1 MTSRTGSASLE
12 SFNDNW
18 HPERE
23 VFLTIP
29 THCLEHKTLMIA
41 LLSIARQA
49 AHQLQVELET
59 PVAELCRLLDANRTS
74 IYEQRQR
81 ILNALES
88 LTQAQPGRPPG
99 SPDDSHQD
107 PTSLQLT
114 ITVLEFQLRH
124 PGSIEH
130 QKRRTCYAPQ
140 FQRFLLEQHDSWQ
153 GTDEA
158 FAQAVKVPIDTLRDW
173 FRRDREGLRPEPLE
187 KQIPK
192 IPRSASQLT
201 RRIAE
206 EWQTWIGSTRGFLR
220 YIYSLL
226 HLLPDQTIRV
236 LRILALVAPRR
247 WKDFRYRNST
257 RRLSPGTLLVTDGK
271 LVHIQLIRTGR
282 NLALNWQAM
291 VDQTTA
297 CHTAAPVSQQENA
310 QTIFE
315 AYEQSQTLLG
325 DTAPEG
331 LLHDNKPCYDEQ
343 QLREKLQDAGT
354 TPIPATLGRPQ
365 NKALLEGEFGLFEQR
380 VGTLR
385 FDDTSQQTLIRSA
398 VEEVLRAYTAA
409 TNSVPRIEWDGKSRL
424 QVLRQAC
431 PSPEQK
437 LRDQKFLERLRASHT
452 GKKRRKPKVDP
463 RALQLLDEIFE
474 RFELLDKDPQSKL
487 RRYLAG
493 FRIEA
498 IRRAAALFASKL
510 DQGVLQPRY
519 AHRYLVKLIRSQQD
533 ELDLERAAKELLELC
548 QQQNEDWLRHEEIY
562 YQTLVEDWPD
572 PEQLARAVAE
582 RAAHG
587 GIPLQAT
594 FWTQKLLQY
603 LREAAQLIQS
613 VKQHLIR
620 LYEAPFQQRLAL
632 LDAITA
638 MECQI
643 A

>member
-1 MTSRTGSASLE
+1 M
-12 SFNDNW
+12 
-18 HPERE
+18 
-23 VFLTIP
+23 TIP

-49 AHQLQVELET
+49 AHQLQVELGA

-74 IYEQRQR
+74 VYEQMQR
-81 ILNALES
+81 ILAALEPLS
-88 LTQAQPGRPPG
+88 QAQPGRPPG
-99 SPDDSHQD
+99 PACNPDQA
-107 PTSLQLT
+107 PTSLRLT
-114 ITVLEFQLRH
+114 ITVLEFRLRH
-124 PGSIEH
+124 PGCVE
-130 QKRRTCYAPQ
+130 QQRRRSFYAPC
-140 FQRFLLEQHDSWQ
+140 FQRFLLEQHDRWE

-158 FAQAVKVPIDTLRDW
+158 FAQAVRVPIDTLRDW
-173 FRRDREGLRPEPLE
+173 FRSDRQGLRPGPGPE
-187 KQIPK
+187 KTPPV
-192 IPRSASQLT
+192 IPRCASQLT

-206 EWQTWIGSTRGFLR
+206 EWQGWVGSTRAFLR
-220 YIYSLL
+220 YSYRLL
-226 HLLPDQTIRV
+226 RLSPNQTIRV
-236 LRILALVAPRR
+236 LRILGLVASRP

-271 LVHIQLIRTGR
+271 LVHIQLTRTCR

-297 CHTAAPVSQQENA
+297 CHTAALVTQQENA
-310 QTIFE
+310 QTVFQ
-315 AYEQSQTLLG
+315 AYEQSKNLLG
-325 DTAPEG
+325 DTVPEG

-343 QLREKLQDAGT
+343 QLQEKLRDAGT
-354 TPIPATLGRPQ
+354 TPIPATLRRPQ

-385 FDDTSQQTLIRSA
+385 FDDTSQETLMRSA

-424 QVLRQAC
+424 QVLRQFC

-452 GKKRRKPKVDP
+452 GKKRRKPTVDP
-463 RALQLLDEIFE
+463 RALRLLDEIFE
-474 RFELLDKDPQSKL
+474 RFELLDKDSQSKL

-510 DQGVLQPRY
+510 DQGVPQPQY
-519 AHRYLVKLIRSQQD
+519 AHRYLVKLIQSQQD
-533 ELDLERAAKELLELC
+533 ELDLERAAKELLVLC
-548 QQQNEDWLRHEEIY
+548 QKQNEDWIRHEEIH
-562 YQTLVEDWPD
+562 YQTLVEDL
-572 PEQLARAVAE
+572 PEPERLARAVAE

-594 FWTQKLLQY
+594 FWTQKLLQC
-603 LREAAQLIQS
+603 LREAAQLIRS
-613 VKQHLIR
+613 VKMHLIR

-638 MECQI
+638 LECRI